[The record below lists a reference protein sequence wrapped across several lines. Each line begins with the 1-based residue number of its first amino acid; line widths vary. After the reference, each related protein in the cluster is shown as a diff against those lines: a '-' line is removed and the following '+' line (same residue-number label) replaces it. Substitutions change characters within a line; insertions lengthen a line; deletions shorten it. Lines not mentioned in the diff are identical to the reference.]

1 MSSCTHWWLVASPQD
16 VPEGDL
22 PATCKLCG
30 AQRTYQRVPAPT
42 TSAWYSTEKKM
53 DRARANANSRR
64 SR

>member
-1 MSSCTHWWLVASPQD
+1 MTCTHWWLVASPQD

-30 AQRTYQRVPAPT
+30 AQRTYQRVPA
-42 TSAWYSTEKKM
+42 TSGWYSAEKWG
-53 DRARANANSRR
+53 RARANANSRR